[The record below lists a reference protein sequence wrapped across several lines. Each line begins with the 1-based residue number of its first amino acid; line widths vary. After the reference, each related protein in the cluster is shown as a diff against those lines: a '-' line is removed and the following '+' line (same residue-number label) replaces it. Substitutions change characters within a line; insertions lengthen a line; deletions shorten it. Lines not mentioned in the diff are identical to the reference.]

1 MRFLIT
7 GITGFAA
14 RHLAERLLA
23 DGHEVFGTT
32 RGGPETRMTPVPPDH
47 LLTARLTDRQGLAD
61 LVRTL
66 RPDGVFHLAALTNVA
81 ASFADPEE
89 TYRTNLLGSVN
100 LFAAVQSA
108 AARCRVVWIGSSIA
122 YGHVEPDELPVSE
135 RNVFRPLSPYAV
147 SKAAADLAAF
157 QWARTQALDVVRLR
171 PFNHTGPGQ
180 APLYVCT
187 DFARQV
193 VEVERGRRPPQID
206 VGDLDVVR
214 DLSDVRDVV
223 RGYILGFTRGQRGEA
238 YNVCSGIPRTPR
250 EILAALLQLS
260 GVSATVTVQPNRR
273 RATDTRTCVGTA
285 AKLHAATGW
294 TPTIPW
300 EQTLRDLLEDWRR
313 RTGVRSRESG
323 ARKKDF
329 S

>member
-1 MRFLIT
+1 
-7 GITGFAA
+7 
-14 RHLAERLLA
+14 
-23 DGHEVFGTT
+23 V
-32 RGGPETRMTPVPPDH
+32 
-47 LLTARLTDRQGLAD
+47 
-61 LVRTL
+61 
-66 RPDGVFHLAALTNVA
+66 NV
-81 ASFADPEE
+81 
-89 TYRTNLLGSVN
+89 
-100 LFAAVQSA
+100 FAAVQSA
-108 AARCRVVWIGSSIA
+108 AVRCRVVWIGSSIA

-193 VEVERGRRPPQID
+193 VEVERGKRPPQID

-214 DLSDVRDVV
+214 DFSDVRDVV
-223 RGYILGFTRGQRGEA
+223 SGYILGFTRGQCGEA

>member
-7 GITGFAA
+7 GITGFAGQ
-14 RHLAERLLA
+14 HLAERLLL

-32 RGGPETRMTPVPPDH
+32 RGRPEMLTTRVPPGH
-47 LLTARLTDRQGLAD
+47 LLTAQLTDRQHLTGVIRALH
-61 LVRTL
+61 
-66 RPDGVFHLAALTNVA
+66 PDGIFHLAALTNVA

-89 TYRTNLLGSVN
+89 TYRANLLGSVN
-100 LFAAVQSA
+100 LFAAVHA
-108 AARCRVVWIGSSIA
+108 AGVACRAVWIGSSVA

-157 QWARTQALDVVRLR
+157 QWARTHALDVVRLR

-180 APLYVCT
+180 SPLYVCA

-193 VEVERGRRPPQID
+193 VEIERGRRPPQVE

-223 RGYILGFTRGQRGEA
+223 RGYLAAFTGGLSGEA
-238 YNVCSGIPRTPR
+238 YNVCSGTPRTPR
-250 EILAALLQLS
+250 EILEGLLRLA
-260 GVSATVTVQPNRR
+260 GVSATVAVRPERQ
-273 RATDTRTCVGTA
+273 RAADARACVGTA

-294 TPTIPW
+294 TPMLPW
-300 EQTLRDLLEDWRR
+300 EQTLRDLLEDWRER
-313 RTGVRSRESG
+313 VGVRGEE
-323 ARKKDF
+323 
-329 S
+329 

>member
-32 RGGPETRMTPVPPDH
+32 RSGPETRTVPLPPDH
-47 LLTARLTDRQGLAD
+47 VLTAQLADRQGLVD
-61 LVRTL
+61 LIRTL
-66 RPDGVFHLAALTNVA
+66 RPGGVFHLAARTNVA
-81 ASFADPEE
+81 VSFADPEE

-100 LFAAVQSA
+100 LFAAVHVA
-108 AARCRVVWIGSSIA
+108 AVRCRVVWVGSSTA

-157 QWARTQALDVVRLR
+157 QWARTHALDVVRLR
-171 PFNHTGPGQ
+171 PFNHTGSGQ
-180 APLYVCT
+180 TPLYVCA

-193 VEVERGRRPPQID
+193 VEVERGKRSPQVDI
-206 VGDLDVVR
+206 GDLDVVR
-214 DLSDVRDVV
+214 DFSDVRDVV
-223 RGYILGFTRGQRGEA
+223 RGYVFGFAGGQCGEA
-238 YNVCSGIPRTPR
+238 YNVCSGIARTPR
-250 EILAALLQLS
+250 EILEALLRLA
-260 GVSATVTVQPNRR
+260 GVRATIAVRPERQ
-273 RATDTRTCVGTA
+273 RATDARVCVGTA
-285 AKLHAATGW
+285 AKLQAATGW

-300 EQTLRDLLEDWRR
+300 EQTLRDLLEDWRS
-313 RTGVRSRESG
+313 RTEFRSQESG
-323 ARKKDF
+323 AGRKNF